1 MKGNRKI
8 DAKTLLSQL
17 DIKEG
22 DSFSPEAIQKEI
34 KKFYQLGYFD
44 QIEVQSDPFEGGI
57 ALIFLFDE
65 KPVLTSLSFEGNEA
79 IRSES
84 ISEKLSLKT
93 LDFVDQAA
101 IHQEVEKIVRL
112 YEKEAYYQAEV
123 VPVLDH
129 LSKEKA
135 TLTFMIR
142 EGKKAHIRHIQ
153 FSGAS
158 AFKEEELAKAIQTK
172 EYFWLT
178 SWFTESGRYQKD
190 QIEEDRDRL
199 RDFYLD
205 NGYLLVQVQKPQI
218 TPSEEKKTFDITF
231 PVVEGDRLSIA
242 EVSYSG
248 NQLFDNAKLATVT
261 KSRVGAFFSKK
272 QVQEDIRQITD
283 LYGEQ
288 GHLFANVSPQVLPNT
303 ENKKVDLAYQIS
315 EGTPYRIREINIEG
329 NDKTRDKVI
338 RREMRQNEQEQIN
351 TVLLRRSYQR
361 IHNLNFF
368 ENIDIVPKKVSDEEV
383 DLNVSVTEKST
394 GSFIAGAGYSSVD
407 RLVGQLEINNGNLFG
422 KGQLLRVRSELGER
436 RTTYSM
442 TFREPY
448 LLDSTFSGTVDLFNQ
463 VRTFNAFNDFRENQ
477 YQEKRV
483 GGSLI
488 VGKSFGEYF
497 HASVSH
503 TRENLLLFDV
513 GANAPALIQDQAR
526 LGETQTHALGF
537 SMTRDTRD
545 FIFDP
550 KQGAKNTLSLEHAGT
565 FLGGDND
572 YYKVTVDSGRFFPS
586 ILTHVVS
593 LHGHV
598 GFADGVEGK
607 TLPVGERFFVGGI
620 NSVRGFRFGRA
631 GPITESGVVKGG
643 NKALFM
649 NLEYLI
655 PLVPEA
661 GLKAVFFYDYGS
673 AFDDD
678 QAIRF
683 RDLREG
689 VGAGIRWISPLG
701 PLRFEWGRNIHPQS
715 GESDREFEF
724 SIGTLF

>member
-1 MKGNRKI
+1 M
-8 DAKTLLSQL
+8 DTKTLLSQL
-17 DIKEG
+17 DIKAG
-22 DSFSPEAIQKEI
+22 DPFSPEAIQEEI
-34 KKFYQLGYFD
+34 RKFYRLGYFN

-57 ALIFLFDE
+57 ALVFVFEE
-65 KPVLTSLSFEGNEA
+65 KPILTAISFEGNEA

-84 ISEKLSLKT
+84 MSEKLSLK
-93 LDFVDQAA
+93 LFAFVDQVQ
-101 IHQEVEKIVRL
+101 INQEVEKIVQL
-112 YEKEAYYQAEV
+112 YEKEAYYQVEV
-123 VPVLDH
+123 IPVLDRV
-129 LSKEKA
+129 SEGKA
-135 TLTFMIR
+135 TLTFIIR
-142 EGKKAHIRHIQ
+142 EGKKAYIRHIQ

-158 AFKEEELAKAIQTK
+158 AFKEGELAKAIATK

-190 QIEEDRDRL
+190 QLEEDRDRL

-205 NGYLLVQVQKPQI
+205 NGYLQVQIQKPQV
-218 TPSEEKKTFDITF
+218 TLSENKKTFDITF
-231 PVVEGDRLSIA
+231 PVVEGDRFSIA

-248 NQLFDNAKLATVT
+248 NQLFDHAKLATVT

-288 GHLFANVSPQVLPNT
+288 GRLFANVSPQVSPHS
-303 ENKKVDLAYQIS
+303 EEGGNKINLTYEIS
-315 EGTPYRIREINIEG
+315 EGTPYRVREINIRG

-368 ENIDIVPKKVSDEEV
+368 ENIDIVPKRVSDEEV

-407 RLVGQLEINNGNLFG
+407 RLVGQMEINNGNLFG
-422 KGQLLRVRSELGER
+422 RGHLLRARAELGER
-436 RTTYSM
+436 RTTYSL

-463 VRTFNAFNDFRENQ
+463 VRTFNAFNDLRANQ

-488 VGKSFGEYF
+488 VGKSFGEYL
-497 HASVSH
+497 HANLSH

-513 GANAPALIQDQAR
+513 GANAPTLIQDQAR
-526 LGETQTHALGF
+526 LGETQTHAMGF
-537 SMTRDTRD
+537 SITRDTRD

-550 KQGAKNTLSLEHAGT
+550 KQGARNAFSLEYAGT

-572 YYKVTVDSGRFFPS
+572 YYKVTLDSGRFFPS

-598 GFADGVEGK
+598 GFADGIEGK

-620 NSVRGFRFGRA
+620 HSVRGFRFGRA

-649 NLEYLI
+649 NAEYLI

-661 GLKAVFFYDYGS
+661 GLKAVFFYDYGG
-673 AFDDD
+673 AFDDG
-678 QAIRF
+678 QSIR
-683 RDLREG
+683 RGDLREG
-689 VGAGIRWISPLG
+689 AGAGIRWISPLG
-701 PLRFEWGRNIHPQS
+701 PLRFEWGRNIHPQP